1 MFKEEG
7 KPMYTGIRFK
17 GYKAFTAENYTEL
30 DNLPRVSVII
40 GKNNC
45 GKSSILD
52 VVGMTYDSHF
62 FEYNSQKAN
71 EIVAKVPVTE
81 EMCGRLFSGYATING
96 ETRDSMWQISK
107 GHFVGY
113 KVKSENRQ
121 GEMVPWDARIPILDN
136 RNSGNIEYML
146 QDERKN
152 YAFRRISAERNIL
165 PEEEYEIGKTLEDLS
180 CTGEGA
186 TNLIR
191 VFLNDSSY
199 DESIIEKDLL
209 SAVNKIMSPEAE
221 FEEIRVQQITDSY
234 GNVRWEVF
242 LKEKGMDRCPLS
254 QMGSGLKTIIL
265 VLLNLMV
272 IPKLKEFKNKK
283 IIYGFEELENNL
295 HPAMQRKL
303 FEFIYEFAVKHD
315 IQMFITSHS
324 HVAINAFYDRDEAG
338 IFHVYKQNGKAYV
351 KRIES
356 YLDKTE
362 ILDDL
367 DVKASDLL
375 QSNGIIWVEGPS
387 DRVYIQK
394 WIELFCPGKFQ
405 EGVHYQFLYYGG
417 RLLSQYSAQETTDLI
432 NVIKTNRN
440 AVIVMD
446 SDKRS
451 KRAHLNVTK
460 RRIID
465 EFTQLHMMSWVTKGK
480 EIENYIPK
488 SVIEA
493 MLDTHLPMQCGQYE
507 LFPEYIDSYYTNFT
521 GKKVAFA
528 RAATKYMTCENMG
541 NMLGL
546 KKQIMKLCDRI
557 KRWNG
562 I

>member
-1 MFKEEG
+1 
-7 KPMYTGIRFK
+7 MYTGIRFK
-17 GYKAFTAENYTEL
+17 GYKAFSSENYTEL

-52 VVGMTYDSHF
+52 VVGMAYDSHF
-62 FEYNSQKAN
+62 FEYSFGSIN
-71 EIVAKVPVTE
+71 EIIAKVTVTYR
-81 EMCGRLFSGYATING
+81 MCDRVFSGYASING
-96 ETRDSMWQISK
+96 NTRDSIWQASK
-107 GHFVGY
+107 GCSIGFRI
-113 KVKSENRQ
+113 KSASGNEQ
-121 GEMVPWDARIPILDN
+121 ATIWDDRIRILDDIFSEKIAN
-136 RNSGNIEYML
+136 FLRN
-146 QDERKN
+146 DRKH

-242 LKEKGMDRCPLS
+242 LKENGMDRCPLS

-272 IPKLKEFKNKK
+272 IPKLKEFKNKR

-507 LFPEYIDSYYTNFT
+507 LFPEYINSYYTNFT

-528 RAATKYMTCENMG
+528 RAATKYMTRENME
-541 NMLGL
+541 NMLDL
-546 KKQIMKLCDRI
+546 KKQIIELCGRI

-562 I
+562 L

>member
-1 MFKEEG
+1 
-7 KPMYTGIRFK
+7 MYTGIRFK
-17 GYKAFTAENYTEL
+17 GYKAFSSENYTEL

-52 VVGMTYDSHF
+52 VVGMTYDSLF
-62 FEYNSQKAN
+62 LEYSSGSVN
-71 EIVAKVPVTE
+71 EIIAKVTVTHR
-81 EMCGRLFSGYATING
+81 MCDRAFSGYASING
-96 ETRDSMWQISK
+96 STRDSIWQASK
-107 GHFVGY
+107 GCSIGFRI
-113 KVKSENRQ
+113 KSASGNE
-121 GEMVPWDARIPILDN
+121 EATIWDDRIRILDDIFSEKIAN
-136 RNSGNIEYML
+136 FLRN
-146 QDERKN
+146 DRKH

-221 FEEIRVQQITDSY
+221 FEGIRVQQITDSY

-242 LKEKGMDRCPLS
+242 LKENGMDRCPLS

-507 LFPEYIDSYYTNFT
+507 LFPEYINSYYTNFT

-528 RAATKYMTCENMG
+528 RAATKYMTRENME
-541 NMLGL
+541 NMLDL
-546 KKQIMKLCDRI
+546 KKQIIELCGRI

-562 I
+562 L